1 MNAKLIMTVEEMED
15 RDIWAKLRNSG
26 IGGSDAAVIAG
37 LNRWKSPYQLWLEKT
52 GQVEPEDLSN
62 NEYVYWGTVL
72 EQVVADRFCELTGKK
87 VYRKGMMQNANDE
100 WMLANVDR
108 LVVGESAGLECKT
121 ANGFKAKEWEGDNV
135 PDGYYLQCQHYM
147 AVTGCKKWYIAC
159 LIGGNHFVWK
169 EIPRNEEDITALIA
183 AEKAFWE
190 DNVKGGIMPDVDGSK
205 SCSQALAERF
215 PGGVTDSITLP
226 KEADELLAEI
236 DELNEAA
243 DRIKDQIESKK
254 NGIKLML
261 GDHEVAY
268 AGERKVTWKTQ
279 AGRVTVDSKKLKAE
293 MPEVY
298 EKYSKQGN
306 PIRVFKI

>member
-1 MNAKLIMTVEEMED
+1 MNAKLIMTVEEMKD
-15 RDIWAKLRNSG
+15 RKAWEKLRNIG
-26 IGGSDAAVIAG
+26 IGGSDASIIAG
-37 LNRWKSPYQLWLEKT
+37 LNRWKSPFKLWQEKT
-52 GQVEPEDLSN
+52 GQVEPEDLSD
-62 NEYVYWGTVL
+62 NEHIYWGNVH
-72 EQVVADRFCELTGKK
+72 EQAVANRFTELTGLKVKK
-87 VYRKGMMQNANDE
+87 CGTLQSLDYPFMI
-100 WMLANVDR
+100 ANVDR
-108 LVVGESAGLECKT
+108 LVVGENAGLECKT

-135 PDGYYLQCQHYM
+135 PDSYYLQCQHYM
-147 AVTGCKKWYIAC
+147 AVTGCEKWYIAC

-169 EIPRNEEDITALIA
+169 GIPRNEEDITALIE

-190 DNVKGGIMPDVDGSK
+190 DNVQGGIMPDVDGSK

-226 KEADELLAEI
+226 KEADELLNEI

-261 GDHEVAY
+261 GDNEIAY

-279 AGRVTVDSKKLKAE
+279 AGRVTVDSKKLKSE
-293 MPEVY
+293 MPDVY

>member
-72 EQVVADRFCELTGKK
+72 EQLVADRFCELTGKK
-87 VYRKGMMQNANDE
+87 VRKCGMMQSLTHE
-100 WMLANVDR
+100 FMLANVDR
-108 LVVGESAGLECKT
+108 LVVGENAGLECKT

-147 AVTGCKKWYIAC
+147 AVTNCEKWYIAC

-169 EIPRNEEDITALIA
+169 EIPRNEEDITALIE

-190 DNVKGGIMPDVDGSK
+190 DNVQGGIMPDVDGSK

-261 GDHEVAY
+261 GDHEIAY

-279 AGRVTVDSKKLKAE
+279 AGRVTIDTKRLKDE
-293 MPEVY
+293 MPYVY
-298 EKYSKQGN
+298 KQYSKQGN

>member
-1 MNAKLIMTVEEMED
+1 MNAKLIMTVEEMQD
-15 RDIWAKLRNSG
+15 RKKWEAMRNIG
-26 IGGSDAAVIAG
+26 IGGSDASTIAG
-37 LNRWKSPYQLWLEKT
+37 INRWKSPYQLWLEKT
-52 GQVEPEDLSN
+52 GQVEPEDISD

-72 EQVVADRFCELTGKK
+72 EQLVADRFCELTGKK
-87 VYRKGMMQNANDE
+87 VRKCGMMQSLTHE
-100 WMLANVDR
+100 FMLANVDR
-108 LVVGESAGLECKT
+108 LVVGENAGLECKT

-147 AVTGCKKWYIAC
+147 AVTNYEKWYIAC

-169 EIPRNEEDITALIA
+169 EIPRNEEDITALIE

-215 PGGVTDSITLP
+215 SGGVTDSITLP

-279 AGRVTVDSKKLKAE
+279 AGRTTIDSKKLKAE
-293 MPEVY
+293 MPDVY

>member
-108 LVVGESAGLECKT
+108 LVVGEKAGLECKT

-147 AVTGCKKWYIAC
+147 AVTGCEKWYIAC

-169 EIPRNEEDITALIA
+169 EIPRNEDDINSLYA
-183 AEKAFWE
+183 AEKTFWT
-190 DNVKGGIMPDVDGSK
+190 VHVQGGVMPEVDGSD
-205 SCSQALAERF
+205 SCTAALRERF
-215 PGGVTDSITLP
+215 PGGSAEEVTLP
-226 KEADELLAEI
+226 DAAIGILDNLDQLKETKKDIEGQIGKAQNEI
-236 DELNEAA
+236 CA
-243 DRIKDQIESKK
+243 
-254 NGIKLML
+254 ML
-261 GDHEVAY
+261 GDCEVGY

-279 AGRVTVDSKKLKAE
+279 AGRVTVNSKKLKAE
-293 MPEVY
+293 KPEIFAA
-298 EKYSKQGN
+298 YSKQGN
-306 PIRVFKI
+306 PIRVFKA

>member
-1 MNAKLIMTVEEMED
+1 MNAKLIMTVEEMKDHKAWE
-15 RDIWAKLRNSG
+15 KLRNIG
-26 IGGSDAAVIAG
+26 IGGSDAAIIAG
-37 LNRWKSPYQLWLEKT
+37 LNRWKSPFKLWQEKT
-52 GQVEPEDLSN
+52 GQVEPEDLSD

-72 EQVVADRFCELTGKK
+72 EQAVSDRFTELTGLKVKK
-87 VYRKGMMQNANDE
+87 CGTLQSLDYPFMI
-100 WMLANVDR
+100 ANVDR
-108 LVVGESAGLECKT
+108 LVVGENAGLECKT

-147 AVTGCKKWYIAC
+147 AVTGCEKWYIAC

-169 EIPRNEEDITALIA
+169 EIPRNEEDITALIE

-190 DNVKGGIMPDVDGSK
+190 DNVQGGIMPDVDGSK

-215 PGGVTDSITLP
+215 PG
-226 KEADELLAEI
+226 
-236 DELNEAA
+236 EAA

-261 GDHEVAY
+261 GDHEIAY

-279 AGRVTVDSKKLKAE
+279 AGRVTIDSKKLKAE
-293 MPEVY
+293 MPDVY